1 MEQPISDIR
10 LSELTTG
17 EEGIIIKIQGHGAFR
32 KRITEMGFIKGKKI
46 KVIKNAPLQDPVE
59 YELMGYH
66 VTLRHAEA
74 ALIEVVTGKEMNEQS
89 GQAFSGTIDEE
100 SLTKSVLI
108 KSHTISVALVGN
120 PNSGKTTLFN
130 YATGKHERVGNYSGV
145 TVDMK
150 EAIVKQGDYF
160 INITDLPGT
169 YSISEYS
176 PEELYVRRF
185 IAEKAPDV
193 VINVVD
199 ASNLERNLYLTTQLI
214 DMNIRVVIALNMY
227 DELES
232 KGDKFDYMSFGKMAG
247 IPVIPTVGSK
257 GKGIG
262 ELFNK
267 VIEIYEGNEPIA
279 RHTHINY
286 GPDIEES
293 IKILRQAILSNKE
306 IPDLFYSRHLAL
318 KLLENEKT
326 TKNYISG
333 FSNTVNILNQTQ
345 KEIARLEKIY
355 SDKSETIIADAKYGF
370 INGALKETYRVKKT
384 DRLQLS
390 HSIDTILTGKYLG
403 LPVFFFFLWLM
414 FQLTFTLGSYPMAW
428 LDNGVTALS
437 NFVKNVMPAGS
448 LRDLIVDGIF
458 GGVGGVIV
466 FLPNIL
472 ILFFCISLMED
483 TGYMARAAF
492 IMDKLMHK
500 IGLHGKSF
508 IPLIMGFGCNVP
520 AIMATRTLENRKD
533 RILTMLIIPFMS
545 CSARLPVYVLLI
557 SAFFPQNQGIVLL
570 SIYLVGILIAIL
582 MALFFKKIF
591 FSKKDIPF
599 VMELPPY
606 RIPTIRNT
614 VNHMWGKSAQYLK
627 KMGTVILA
635 ASVILWALGHYPL
648 KIKYSKDYNALTSRV
663 LAGNSIP
670 DTLKQKQVIQLKNE
684 KASEHMEKSYI
695 GQIGHFIE
703 PAITPLGFDWKIGVS
718 IVTGLAAKE
727 IVVGSMGVMYQSGK
741 SVDAS
746 SVSLKNKLKEQVY
759 ASGPRAGKKVFTP
772 LTAISLM
779 LFVLIY
785 FPCAATLS
793 AIKKEAGIKWALF
806 AVFYTTA
813 VAWLV
818 SFAVFQIGSLIS

>member
-1 MEQPISDIR
+1 MNQTEGDIR
-10 LSELTTG
+10 LSDLSTG

-32 KRITEMGFIKGKKI
+32 KRITEMGFVKGKKI

-59 YELMGYH
+59 YELMGYR

-74 ALIEVVTGKEMNEQS
+74 ALIEVVSGKDLAGATQPVFTG
-89 GQAFSGTIDEE
+89 TLDEE
-100 SLTKSVLI
+100 SVDKAVIVKSR
-108 KSHTISVALVGN
+108 TISVALVGN

-150 EAIVKQGDYF
+150 EAQVKQNNYF

-193 VINVVD
+193 VVNVVD
-199 ASNLERNLYLTTQLI
+199 ASNLERNLFLTTQLI
-214 DMNIRVVIALNMY
+214 DMNIRVVMALNMY

-232 KGDKFDYMSFGKMAG
+232 KGDKFDFKSFGKITG
-247 IPVIPTVGSK
+247 IPVIPTVASK
-257 GKGIG
+257 GKGMTD
-262 ELFNK
+262 LFNK
-267 VIEIYEGNEPIA
+267 VIEIYEGNEPVA

-286 GPDIEES
+286 GQEIEES
-293 IKILRQAILSNKE
+293 ITRLRQEILSNKD

-326 TKNYISG
+326 TRNYISD
-333 FSNTVNILNQTQ
+333 FDNTINILNLAQR
-345 KEIARLEKIY
+345 EIARLEKIY
-355 SDKSETIIADAKYGF
+355 GDKSETIIADAKYGF
-370 INGALKETYRVKKT
+370 INGALKETYKIKKT
-384 DRLQLS
+384 DRHQIS

-403 LPVFFFFLWLM
+403 LPIFFFFLWLM

-428 LDNGVTALS
+428 IDDGVGALS
-437 NFVKNVMPAGS
+437 NFIRAAMPLGS

-557 SAFFPQNQGIVLL
+557 SAFFPENQGVVLL
-570 SIYLVGILIAIL
+570 SLYTVGIIIAIL
-582 MALFFKKIF
+582 MALLFKKIF

-606 RIPTIRNT
+606 RVPTLRNT
-614 VNHMWGKSAQYLK
+614 ATHMWDKSGQYLK

-635 ASVILWALGHYPL
+635 ASVIIWALGHYPV
-648 KIKYSKDYNALTSRV
+648 KVGYSKDYDAMASMVRASV
-663 LAGNSIP
+663 SAP
-670 DTLKQKQVIQLKNE
+670 DSLKQKQLLQIENE
-684 KASEHMEKSYI
+684 KQSEHMEKSYI
-695 GQIGHFIE
+695 GKIGQFIE
-703 PAITPLGFDWKIGVS
+703 PTISPLGFDWKIGVS

-727 IVVGSMGVMYQSGK
+727 IVVGSMGVMYQSGH
-741 SVDAS
+741 SIDAS
-746 SVSLKNKLKEQVY
+746 SVSLKNKLKNQVY
-759 ASGPRAGKKVFTP
+759 TSGPRAGKKIFTP
-772 LTAISLM
+772 LSAFSLM

-793 AIKKEAGIKWALF
+793 AIKKEAGTGWALF

-818 SFAVFQIGSLIS
+818 SFAVFQLGSLFI

>member
-1 MEQPISDIR
+1 MNQYTEDLR
-10 LSELTTG
+10 LSDLPTG
-17 EEGIIIKIQGHGAFR
+17 EEGIIIKIHGHGAFR
-32 KRITEMGFIKGKKI
+32 KRITEMGFVKGKRI

-59 YELMGYH
+59 YEIMGYR
-66 VTLRHAEA
+66 VTLRHSEA
-74 ALIEVVTGKEMNEQS
+74 ALIEIITGIGNENLAEPLFN
-89 GQAFSGTIDEE
+89 GLLDEE
-100 SLTKSVLI
+100 SVNTSLARKSM
-108 KSHTISVALVGN
+108 TISVALVGN

-150 EAIVKQGDYF
+150 EAQVKQGNYY
-160 INITDLPGT
+160 INVTDLPGT
-169 YSISEYS
+169 YSVSEYS
-176 PEELYVRRF
+176 PEELYVRKF

-214 DMNIRVVIALNMY
+214 DMNIRVVMALNMY
-227 DELES
+227 DELEA
-232 KGDKFDYMSFGKMAG
+232 KGDRFDYVSFGKMTG
-247 IPVIPTVGSK
+247 IPVIPTVASK
-257 GKGIG
+257 GKGIP
-262 ELFNK
+262 ELFEK
-267 VIEIYEGNEPIA
+267 VIEIYEGTEPVA
-279 RHTHINY
+279 RHLHINY
-286 GPDIEES
+286 GPEIEES
-293 IKILRQAILSNKE
+293 IRKLRKALLSNKN

-326 TKNYISG
+326 TRNYISG
-333 FSNTVNILNQTQ
+333 FDNTTDILILAQ

-355 SDKSETIIADAKYGF
+355 GDKSETVIADSKYGF
-370 INGALKETYRVKKT
+370 INGALKETYKT
-384 DRLQLS
+384 KERDRHQLS
-390 HSIDTILTGKYLG
+390 HSIDVILTGKYLG
-403 LPVFFFFLWLM
+403 LPIFFFLLWLM
-414 FQLTFTLGSYPMAW
+414 FQLTFTLGSYPAAW
-428 LDNGVTALS
+428 IDDGVAYLS
-437 NFVKNVMPAGS
+437 FYVRGLMSEGP
-448 LRDLIVDGIF
+448 LRDLIVDGVF

-472 ILFFCISLMED
+472 ILFLCISIMED

-545 CSARLPVYVLLI
+545 CSARLPLYVLLI
-557 SAFFPQNQGIVLL
+557 SAFFSEKQGIVLL
-570 SIYLVGILIAIL
+570 TVYATGILIAIL
-582 MALFFKKIF
+582 MALFFKRVF
-591 FSKKDIPF
+591 FRGRDIPF

-606 RIPTIRNT
+606 RVPTLKNT
-614 VNHMWGKSAQYLK
+614 ANHMWGKSVQYLK

-635 ASVILWALGHYPL
+635 ASVIIWALGHYPE
-648 KIKYSKDYNALTSRV
+648 KVRYSKDYKALASV
-663 LAGNSIP
+663 VANDPSLP
-670 DTLKQKQVIQLKNE
+670 DTLRQTRLVQIGNE
-684 KASEHMEKSYI
+684 QQAEHLEKSYL
-695 GQIGHFIE
+695 GQIGHVIE
-703 PAITPLGFDWKIGVS
+703 PVIAPLGFDWKIGIS

-727 IVVGSMGVMYQSGK
+727 IIVGSMGVMYQTGK

-746 SVSLKNKLKEQVY
+746 SVNLRNKLKDQVY
-759 ASGPRAGKKVFTP
+759 ASGPRAGRKVFTP
-772 LTAISLM
+772 LTALSLM

-793 AIKKEAGIKWALF
+793 AIRKEAGTKWALF

-813 VAWLV
+813 IAWLV
-818 SFAVFQIGSLIS
+818 SFAVYQAGSLII